1 MDVDLHGADIM
12 ENSIG
17 FLPILVMLTLMLI
30 LVRNGKNVQTYSPTT
45 VYIICLLRFSR
56 TFSSIER

>member
-1 MDVDLHGADIM
+1 VVG
-12 ENSIG
+12 SKVVG
-17 FLPILVMLTLMLI
+17 FYPECMHALLLVMLI